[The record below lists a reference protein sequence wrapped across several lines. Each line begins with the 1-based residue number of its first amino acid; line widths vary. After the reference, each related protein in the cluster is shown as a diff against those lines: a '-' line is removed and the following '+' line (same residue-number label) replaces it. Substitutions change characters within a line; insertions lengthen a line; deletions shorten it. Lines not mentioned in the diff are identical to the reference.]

1 MIVIGI
7 TGSIGMG
14 KTTVSAML
22 RLLNIP
28 VFDSDKE
35 VKEIL
40 DYNNEVKE
48 KISSIWPDAIKS
60 SQSEKKI
67 NKVLLS
73 NKIFKNRREKKLLEK
88 IIHPIVKNR
97 RKKFIKQNKN
107 SYIVGLDIP
116 LLFETGTYKE
126 CDYIFLVNTSKRNQ
140 KKRVLARQNMTEE
153 KFNLINDNQWSYKK
167 KIQKKP
173 FLITST
179 FGKLISFIIV
189 LLYLLKIIINN
200 KVKKNERISIRH

>member
-14 KTTVSAML
+14 KTTVSSML

-40 DYNNEVKE
+40 ELNNEVKE
-48 KISSIWPDAIKS
+48 KIASIWPDTIIL

-73 NKIFKNRREKKLLEK
+73 NKIFKNRKEKKVLEK
-88 IIHPIVKNR
+88 IIHPIVKIKR
-97 RKKFIKQNKN
+97 EAFIRENKN
-107 SYIVGLDIP
+107 FYIVGLDIP
-116 LLFETGTYKE
+116 LLYETGTYKE
-126 CDYIFLVNTSKRNQ
+126 CDYIFLVNTSKRKQ
-140 KKRVLARQNMTEE
+140 KKRVLARKNMTEE
-153 KFNLINDNQWSYKK
+153 MFNLINNNQWSYKR

-173 FLITST
+173 FIITST

-189 LLYLLKIIINN
+189 LLYLLKIIINE
-200 KVKKNERISIRH
+200 KVNHIERISTRH

>member
-14 KTTVSAML
+14 KTTVSSML

-40 DYNNEVKE
+40 ELNNEVKE
-48 KISSIWPDAIKS
+48 KIASIWPDTIIL

-73 NKIFKNRREKKLLEK
+73 NKIFKNRKEKKVLEK
-88 IIHPIVKNR
+88 IIHPIVKIKR
-97 RKKFIKQNKN
+97 EAFIRENKN
-107 SYIVGLDIP
+107 FYIVGLDIP
-116 LLFETGTYKE
+116 LLYETGTYKE
-126 CDYIFLVNTSKRNQ
+126 CDYIFLVNTSKKKQ
-140 KKRVLARQNMTEE
+140 KKRVLARKNMTE
-153 KFNLINDNQWSYKK
+153 KMFNLINDNQWSYER

-189 LLYLLKIIINN
+189 LLYLLKIIINE
-200 KVKKNERISIRH
+200 KVNHIERISTRH

>member
-14 KTTVSAML
+14 KTTVSSML

-40 DYNNEVKE
+40 ELNKEVKE
-48 KISSIWPDAIKS
+48 KIASIWPDTVIL
-60 SQSEKKI
+60 SQSEKTI
-67 NKVLLS
+67 DKVLLS
-73 NKIFKNRREKKLLEK
+73 DKIFKNRREKKLLEK
-88 IIHPIVKNR
+88 IIHPIVKIK
-97 RKKFIKQNKN
+97 RKAFMRENKN
-107 SYIVGLDIP
+107 FYIVGLDIP

-126 CDYIFLVNTSKRNQ
+126 CDYIFLVNTSKKKQ

-153 KFNLINDNQWSYKK
+153 KFNLINDNQWSYKR

-173 FLITST
+173 FLITSS

-189 LLYLLKIIINN
+189 LLYLVKIIINV
-200 KVKKNERISIRH
+200 KVNNNERISTRY

>member
-14 KTTVSAML
+14 KTTVSSML
-22 RLLNIP
+22 RFLNIP

-40 DYNNEVKE
+40 ELNNEVKE
-48 KISSIWPDAIKS
+48 KIASIWPDTIIL

-73 NKIFKNRREKKLLEK
+73 NKIFKNRREKKVLEK
-88 IIHPIVKNR
+88 IIHPIVKIKR
-97 RKKFIKQNKN
+97 EAFIRENKN
-107 SYIVGLDIP
+107 FYMVGLDIP
-116 LLFETGTYKE
+116 LLYETGTYKE
-126 CDYIFLVNTSKRNQ
+126 CDYIFLVNTSKRKQ
-140 KKRVLARQNMTEE
+140 KKRVLARKNMTEE
-153 KFNLINDNQWSYKK
+153 MFNLINNNQWSYKR

-173 FLITST
+173 FIITST

-189 LLYLLKIIINN
+189 LLYLLKIIINE
-200 KVKKNERISIRH
+200 KVNHIERISTRH

>member
-14 KTTVSAML
+14 KTTVSSML

-40 DYNNEVKE
+40 ELNKEVKE
-48 KISSIWPDAIKS
+48 KIASIWPDTVIL
-60 SQSEKKI
+60 SQSEKTI
-67 NKVLLS
+67 DKVLLS
-73 NKIFKNRREKKLLEK
+73 DKIFKNRREKKLLEK
-88 IIHPIVKNR
+88 IIHPIVKIK
-97 RKKFIKQNKN
+97 RKAFMRENKN
-107 SYIVGLDIP
+107 FYIVGLDIP

-126 CDYIFLVNTSKRNQ
+126 CDYIFLVNTSKKKQ

-153 KFNLINDNQWSYKK
+153 KFNLINDNQWSYKR

-173 FLITST
+173 FLITSS

-189 LLYLLKIIINN
+189 LLYLVKIIINV
-200 KVKKNERISIRH
+200 KVNNNERIST